1 MRTRCMISFSKV
13 LVGVAS
19 GLTIEPGNDDA
30 KIIMSGDFEQS
41 GKVDYGGIGKNGDYL
56 APAIAGHVVGV
67 EGGETGHPILGG
79 MSITGPCCIERTGW

>member
-1 MRTRCMISFSKV
+1 MISSSKV
-13 LVGVAS
+13 LVCVAS
-19 GLTIEPGNDDA
+19 GLLIEPGNDNA

-41 GKVDYGGIGKNGDYL
+41 GKVDYGGIGENGDYL

-79 MSITGPCCIERTGW
+79 MSITGPCCVERTGW

>member
-1 MRTRCMISFSKV
+1 MISFSKV

-19 GLTIEPGNDDA
+19 GLLIEPGNDNA

-41 GKVDYGGIGKNGDYL
+41 GKVDKGGIGENGDYL

-67 EGGETGHPILGG
+67 EGGETGHPILEG